1 MMNYKTLLPAL
12 GLFLLLGV
20 SCSGEEDPVVPEV
33 TDESYLTE
41 VVMQHFAILDADGRL
56 VCRTAYAN
64 IDKQSGDTSMVYA
77 VAPTLAEARSIYT
90 HLVAKSTI
98 SRIVANAD
106 STEMSYSI
114 AGNKRQLEFSAT
126 SETDNQVAVIRLPY
140 PDAYRDIAT
149 TLVLVKA
156 LAFNSGDTSGYDI
169 NHWEGNKDDNDA
181 RH

>member
-1 MMNYKTLLPAL
+1 MNYYKFLV
-12 GLFLLLGV
+12 LFLLLGV
-20 SCSGEEDPVVPEV
+20 SCSEDEAPVVPEV

-41 VVMQHFAILDADGRL
+41 VVMQHFAILDGDGHL

-64 IDKQSGDTSMVYA
+64 IDKQSGDTSTVYA
-77 VAPTLAEARSIYT
+77 VAPTLARARSIYT
-90 HLVAKSTI
+90 HLVAESTV

-106 STEMSYSI
+106 STEMTYSI
-114 AGNKRQLEFSAT
+114 AGNTRHLEFSAT
-126 SETDNQVAVIRLPY
+126 SGSDNQVAVIRLPY
-140 PDAYRDIAT
+140 PDAYRNIAT

-156 LAFNSGDTSGYDI
+156 LTINSGDTSGYDI